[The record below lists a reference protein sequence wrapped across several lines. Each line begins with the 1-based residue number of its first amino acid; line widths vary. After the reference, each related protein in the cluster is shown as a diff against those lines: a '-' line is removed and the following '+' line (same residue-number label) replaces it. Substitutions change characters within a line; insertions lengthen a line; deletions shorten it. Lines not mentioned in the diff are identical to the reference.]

1 MNYLDK
7 LEILKGSVDDWNEY
21 RRVNPDEVIGY
32 SGVDLSDTD
41 LSNANLSGVALC
53 NSNLRGV
60 NFSGANLMWVDFS
73 GSILRGV
80 NFSGSFLKGSNF
92 SGANL
97 TRSLLTKADLRGAI
111 LKGLDF
117 TDAMLTW
124 SDFTGADL
132 SNSTLHKALLGK
144 CDFSNANLSGANLS
158 GAYLGAVK
166 FCGARLVQA
175 NLSESQ
181 VHSTLFINCDLS
193 DAIGLKTCRH
203 TGPSYLDHDTAQ
215 MSGPL
220 PLVFLQGCG
229 LSDQQIDY
237 LNALHTQAIQY
248 YSCFI
253 SYSTKDDDF
262 ANRLYADLQ
271 REGVRCWFAKKDI
284 QGGQKII
291 EQIDRAI
298 RYHEKL
304 LLVLSNESMNSEW
317 VKTEIAKARKREV
330 HEGCRVLFPISI
342 VDFETIKQWECFDG
356 DTGKDS
362 AREIRE
368 YYIPDFSKW
377 INHSDYQR
385 EFDRLLRD
393 LKQEH
398 ELKG

>member
-1 MNYLDK
+1 
-7 LEILKGSVDDWNEY
+7 
-21 RRVNPDEVIGY
+21 
-32 SGVDLSDTD
+32 
-41 LSNANLSGVALC
+41 
-53 NSNLRGV
+53 
-60 NFSGANLMWVDFS
+60 
-73 GSILRGV
+73 
-80 NFSGSFLKGSNF
+80 
-92 SGANL
+92 
-97 TRSLLTKADLRGAI
+97 DLRGAI

-144 CDFSNANLSGANLS
+144 CDFSNANLS